1 MDGIFPPCPRC
12 KNGHM
17 IPFSMG
23 HDVFEVWK
31 CSNCTHV
38 VYKK

>member
-1 MDGIFPPCPRC
+1 
-12 KNGHM
+12 M

-31 CSNCTHV
+31 CTNCTHV